1 MTEEG
6 WKNVGCGV
14 RSSHPSAKNALGW
27 GTPRFCGACKVYGSF
42 VGSPWLC
49 QGLRCLRM
57 TAFRGRMRPFD
68 NSCEDE
74 AVRLMVSFFQS
85 CHLERR
91 ERTRLRVCS
100 RSRKTC
106 YLPVRRTCRR
116 MIAVGR
122 RQKAGPSA
130 AQDRPRADDLSPLGM
145 TELTLEHDRV
155 RRLWSSTSPTFRKGR
170 ERWGI
175 PRLWWCQQSAGIL
188 RWESLALPRTPLS
201 QDDSVSGA
209 NAAIRQL
216 TRDDAV
222 RLLVSSFQSC
232 HLERRERARSR
243 VCSRSG
249 KPAICPR
256 DGLAAG

>member
-1 MTEEG
+1 LPLFQNCHLERRERARSRVCSRSRKTCGLPVRRTCRRVIAAGRPQKAGPSTPQDRPRADDLAALGMTEEG

-14 RSSHPSAKNALGW
+14 RRSHPSAKNALGW

-74 AVRLMVSFFQS
+74 AVRL
-85 CHLERR
+85 
-91 ERTRLRVCS
+91 
-100 RSRKTC
+100 K
-106 YLPVRRTCRR
+106 
-116 MIAVGR
+116 
-122 RQKAGPSA
+122 
-130 AQDRPRADDLSPLGM
+130 
-145 TELTLEHDRV
+145 
-155 RRLWSSTSPTFRKGR
+155 
-170 ERWGI
+170 
-175 PRLWWCQQSAGIL
+175 
-188 RWESLALPRTPLS
+188 
-201 QDDSVSGA
+201 
-209 NAAIRQL
+209 
-216 TRDDAV
+216 
-222 RLLVSSFQSC
+222 VSSFQSC